1 MKKTILTLVS
11 ACLFFSMVSCSSD
24 NNESKN
30 GSFSPYIHKVF
41 EFKPSVGQFVNDL
54 PMFKKGDTYET
65 ILAKVNKDLVGSK
78 PSMVSL
84 GGFGGY
90 IVFGFD
96 HMVENKAGFCDFRVL
111 GNAFMAIDNPNQSRV
126 GGSCEPGV
134 IMVSYDANNNGLPD
148 DEWYE
153 IAGSEHNNGTDK
165 KNYSITYFKPDPN
178 KPAIPGEAK
187 HEIDKEYIRW
197 EDSEGNTGWKVK
209 NSFHRQ
215 SYYPEWIKED
225 KITFTGTLLRDNAID
240 ESGEGTFWVLYPYD
254 YGYVDN
260 FTNSDDRSA
269 IDINWA
275 VDKDGNPANL
285 PGIHFVR
292 VHTGINQE
300 AGWLGEVSTEVAGAY
315 DLHLKNETIKTIK

>member
-1 MKKTILTLVS
+1 MRKIILTLAS
-11 ACLFFSMVSCSSD
+11 ACLFFSMVSCSS
-24 NNESKN
+24 NNSEN
-30 GSFSPYIHKVF
+30 TTLSPYIHKVF
-41 EFKPSVGQFVNDL
+41 EFKPSVGQFVNDI
-54 PMFKKGDTYET
+54 PKFKEGDTYET
-65 ILAKVNKDLVGSK
+65 ILVKANEALVGPK

-90 IVFGFD
+90 VVFGFD
-96 HMVENKAGFCDFRVL
+96 HMVENKKGFCDFRVL
-111 GNAFMAIDNPNQSRV
+111 GNAFIANDNPNPSKK

-153 IAGSEHNNGTDK
+153 IAGSEHKNGTDK

-178 KPAIPGEAK
+178 KKPIPGDAK
-187 HEIDKEYIRW
+187 HEIDKEYIKW
-197 EDSEGNTGWKVK
+197 EDNEGNTGWKVM

-215 SYYPEWIKED
+215 SYYPEWVKED
-225 KITFTGTLLRDNAID
+225 KITFTGTLLRNNAVD
-240 ESGEGTFWVLYPYD
+240 ESGNGTYWVLYPYD

-260 FTNSDDRSA
+260 HVNSDDRA
-269 IDINWA
+269 TIDIDWA
-275 VDKDGNPANL
+275 VDKDGKPANL

-292 VHTGINQE
+292 VHTAINQE

-315 DLHLKNETIKTIK
+315 DLHLKNEEVHTIK